1 VAGTALGALQFDVI
15 IKLFRQYLGPGADML
30 EMVSF
35 VLLYMTLC
43 YQIAGLMLGATSEQ
57 KRAKAEQAEQPS

>member
-1 VAGTALGALQFDVI
+1 
-15 IKLFRQYLGPGADML
+15 ML